1 MPKRI
6 SSLVSFLDTAEIWL
20 AGLALGI
27 ASLLIFVGVV
37 LRYCFHYSV
46 SAFEEIIRYLIIWST
61 FLGGSALLRRNGH
74 ITIDVLIVRLKKR
87 QRLILQTFAYILGIV
102 FCALLTIKGFSLIE
116 QSLRVGARSMSTLR
130 LPMYIPQLAVPV
142 GGMLM
147 LFRFG
152 QKVYENLTLLSGADD
167 SRGGFDGE

>member
-1 MPKRI
+1 MPRRI
-6 SSLVSFLDTAEIWL
+6 SSLVTLLDAAEIWL
-20 AGLALGI
+20 AGLTLGV
-27 ASLLIFVGVV
+27 ASLLVFISVI

-74 ITIDVLIVRLKKR
+74 ITIDILIVRLKER

-102 FCALLTIKGFSLIE
+102 FCALLTIKGFGLVE
-116 QSLRVGARSMSTLR
+116 QSIRVGAKSMSTLR

-142 GGMLM
+142 GGLLM
-147 LFRFG
+147 MFRFG
-152 QKVYENLTLLSGADD
+152 QKVYENLTFLSGAKE
-167 SRGGFDGE
+167 SRG